1 MDLLCCFCCCFQ
13 NKISQTKHDGF
24 DALSVNS
31 TVISRDESQQERPHK
46 TPDVASNA
54 DTQGQHKHDQTSDT
68 EDTIPLVDDDST
80 VKGIAS
86 DTAMHPSH
94 GPTSDNASDMM
105 CSDGRRNLSSGDMS
119 HVLPHTGSP
128 ITFPDKGKETWEAQV
143 SKLKEEL
150 DLLKKKRNEEK
161 RMYEEDLHRKREQI
175 KQLQEDNN
183 ELLNRLSSQAAA
195 RMTHNNPYIT
205 DLSDKNRPTK
215 ISERYSELYDN
226 QWTDA
231 FELLHTNHHLSEIEA
246 IEVLRDVLSV
256 SFHKCKEVRQL
267 REDAVN
273 ALKQYIGEDEDSEDV
288 AILEVMRTLKG
299 TKRNYKKMQEEF
311 NQHVH
316 SELATGKNYK
326 MIPDIRP
333 YMDECVEI
341 CLLMNIQEPP
351 VELRGLERL
360 SGADFDLS
368 AFQPYTKSGNKIE
381 YIVWP
386 AMYLHQNGPILRK
399 GVAQG
404 MRDSSYVLRT
414 TDTEHDANKDEL
426 TTYVFGE
433 QRAPERQSTI
443 DQVPRDKNV
452 DNEEKQHEENRKEP
466 LYSADTH
473 MGISSHRSH
482 NKTEK
487 SITQNGQSD
496 GSPDREH
503 TTQLTHTENHST
515 DTKLPEKVVD
525 NPQIVN
531 ELDIIEST
539 RL

>member
-1 MDLLCCFCCCFQ
+1 M
-13 NKISQTKHDGF
+13 ISF
-24 DALSVNS
+24 A
-31 TVISRDESQQERPHK
+31 R
-46 TPDVASNA
+46 
-54 DTQGQHKHDQTSDT
+54 
-68 EDTIPLVDDDST
+68 
-80 VKGIAS
+80 
-86 DTAMHPSH
+86 
-94 GPTSDNASDMM
+94 
-105 CSDGRRNLSSGDMS
+105 
-119 HVLPHTGSP
+119 
-128 ITFPDKGKETWEAQV
+128 
-143 SKLKEEL
+143 EEL

-161 RMYEEDLHRKREQI
+161 RGYEEDLHRKREQI
-175 KQLQEDNN
+175 RQLEDDNN
-183 ELLNRLSSQAAA
+183 ELLHRLSSQAAA
-195 RMTHNNPYIT
+195 GMTHNNLYIT

-246 IEVLRDVLSV
+246 IEVLLDVLSV

-267 REDAVN
+267 REDAVK

-288 AILEVMRTLKG
+288 AILEVMRTLKC
-299 TKRNYKKMQEEF
+299 TKRNYRKMQEKF

-316 SELATGKNYK
+316 SKLATGKNYK

-351 VELRGLERL
+351 VELRGLELL

-368 AFQPYTKSGNKIE
+368 VFKPYTKSRNKIE

-386 AMYLHQNGPILRK
+386 AMYLHQNGPLLRK

-414 TDTEHDANKDEL
+414 KDEL
-426 TTYVFGE
+426 TTDVFGE
-433 QRAPERQSTI
+433 QSAPERQSTI
-443 DQVPRDKNV
+443 NQVPSGKNV
-452 DNEEKQHEENRKEP
+452 DNEEKQHEENRIKP

-473 MGISSHRSH
+473 RGISSHRSH

-503 TTQLTHTENHST
+503 TAQSTHTANHST
-515 DTKLPEKVVD
+515 DTKLPEKVED